1 MFYRLKSFVAF
12 FKTIIIIVIIVI
24 IVIISIIILMINGLN
39 LRARAILL
47 SQKFTRAYLHQ
58 IALEI
63 LLLPIHL
70 L

>member
-12 FKTIIIIVIIVI
+12 FKTIIIIVI

-47 SQKFTRAYLHQ
+47 S
-58 IALEI
+58 
-63 LLLPIHL
+63 
-70 L
+70 

>member
-12 FKTIIIIVIIVI
+12 FKIIIIIV

-47 SQKFTRAYLHQ
+47 S
-58 IALEI
+58 
-63 LLLPIHL
+63 
-70 L
+70 

>member
-12 FKTIIIIVIIVI
+12 FKIIIIIVI

-47 SQKFTRAYLHQ
+47 S
-58 IALEI
+58 
-63 LLLPIHL
+63 
-70 L
+70 